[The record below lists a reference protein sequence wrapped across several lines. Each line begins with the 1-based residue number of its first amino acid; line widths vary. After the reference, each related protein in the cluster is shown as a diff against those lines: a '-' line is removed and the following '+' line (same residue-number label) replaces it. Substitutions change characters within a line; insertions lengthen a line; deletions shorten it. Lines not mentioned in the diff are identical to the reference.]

1 MVAAARWGE
10 TLGVTPAGTS
20 ARIRSVLSAYQLMT
34 DPPAA
39 LDAQQLAETMALDKK
54 AEGSTV
60 RTVLLTEIGQCTGV
74 PLTPDQLKA
83 ML

>member
-1 MVAAARWGE
+1 MTEV
-10 TLGVTPAGTS
+10 PAG
-20 ARIRSVLSAYQLMT
+20 LSAQAL
-34 DPPAA
+34 AA
-39 LDAQQLAETMALDKK
+39 TMALDKK